1 MSMPKGMKHKNG
13 YATVEGPGYREI
25 AEEMTKQGY
34 KMNHATARNYFIRAL
49 TKLAKPL
56 CAEYNGTVEPAVVAQ
71 DPRFQSA
78 IASLIK
84 ESRYEVDI

>member
-1 MSMPKGMKHKNG
+1 MSMPKGMKHENG
-13 YATVEGPGYREI
+13 YATVDGPGYREI
-25 AEEMTKQGY
+25 AETMTEQGY

-56 CAEYNGTVEPAVVAQ
+56 CDEYGTGHDPAQVAKN
-71 DPRFQSA
+71 PHFQSA

-84 ESRYEVDI
+84 EVEDDINI

>member
-1 MSMPKGMKHKNG
+1 MSMPKGMKHENG

-25 AEEMTKQGY
+25 AEYMTKQGF

-56 CAEYNGTVEPAVVAQ
+56 CNEFNGTVAPLVVAQ

-78 IASLIK
+78 IAVLIK
-84 ESRYEVDI
+84 EATDEIDI

>member
-1 MSMPKGMKHKNG
+1 MSMPKGMKHTNG
-13 YATVEGPGYREI
+13 YATVDGPGYREI
-25 AEEMTKQGY
+25 AEAMTAQGF

-56 CAEYNGTVEPAVVAQ
+56 CQEYNANLSPKEVAA

-84 ESRYEVDI
+84 EVSDEIDI